1 MSEGILVLCES
12 ADGKIKKTA
21 LELLS
26 KATELAAS
34 LGGSV
39 TALLVGEGDTSQ
51 LGAHGASKVLHVQGE
66 GDARNVAL
74 LTRAAQKAVEE
85 VSPAIVLGG
94 ASALGRDVFARLSIR
109 LKAGLGAEITEMR
122 VDDGQLVA
130 IRPQFSGKVFS
141 QVQISTDCKLFTV
154 RPGSFAVNNTGGNA
168 EVSDLSVDL
177 EDGDSR
183 LEIVEVIQSETEVV
197 DLTEADRIV
206 SGGRSVKSKENFDTL
221 IRPLAKAL
229 GATAGA
235 SRAAVDSHY
244 AEHSEQVGQTGKVVS
259 PALYIACGISGAIQ
273 HLAGMNTSRVIV
285 SINKDPNAPI
295 FKHSTY
301 GIVADMFDVVPV
313 LTKALAGGEIP
324 VVNMSKSKPAATES
338 QSKSQPDTSAAK
350 SAPVV
355 DSKAKVA
362 EPVKESA
369 AKPAKKLS
377 LKERL
382 AAKRA
387 QSSQST
393 PSASTSKSVATSTKT
408 ETKPA
413 SKSTPKPS
421 TVSASTASASV
432 NVASVAPVAS
442 ADVEALRAEVAE
454 LKSLV
459 QQLQTSIVSS
469 EKGLNGDL
477 KKYIKSAEDA
487 LKKEYQRGEKNAK
500 AFQENASKSI
510 EGIDKAVTNEVRRI
524 REKTREAMA
533 NEGAESRSAIFSLKG
548 TASANVVLNI
558 LILVVLIAMFM
569 VHSS

>member
-26 KATELAAS
+26 KATELANG
-34 LGGSV
+34 LGGAV
-39 TALLVGEGDTSQ
+39 TALLVGEGDTSL
-51 LGAHGASKVLHVQGE
+51 LGAHGASKVLHVQ

-74 LTRAAQKAVEE
+74 LTRAAQKGVEE

-94 ASALGRDVFARLSIR
+94 ASALGRDVFARLAIR

-122 VDDGQLVA
+122 VNDGQLVA

-141 QVQISTDCKLFTV
+141 QVKISTDCKLFTV
-154 RPGSFAVNNTGGNA
+154 RPGSFALNNTGGSA
-168 EVSDLSVDL
+168 EVSELSVEL
-177 EDGDSR
+177 EDADSR

-301 GIVADMFDVVPV
+301 GIVADMFDVVPA

-324 VVNMSKSKPAATES
+324 VVNMSKPSPAET
-338 QSKSQPDTSAAK
+338 KS
-350 SAPVV
+350 
-355 DSKAKVA
+355 
-362 EPVKESA
+362 EA
-369 AKPAKKLS
+369 AKPAPKADKPKAATKEKVAEVAKETPSKPVKKLS

-387 QSSQST
+387 QSKSAQST
-393 PSASTSKSVATSTKT
+393 SSGSTAKPTVKPAPKQTAKPAPAASASTV
-408 ETKPA
+408 
-413 SKSTPKPS
+413 
-421 TVSASTASASV
+421 
-432 NVASVAPVAS
+432 VAPVAS
-442 ADVEALRAEVAE
+442 ADVEALRGEVAE

-459 QQLQTSIVSS
+459 QQLQTAIVSS
-469 EKGLNGDL
+469 EKSLNGDL

-500 AFQENASKSI
+500 SFQESASKNI
-510 EGIDKAVTNEVRRI
+510 EGIDKSVTNEVRRI

-548 TASANVVLNI
+548 TASANIVLNI

-569 VHSS
+569 VHSN